1 MREAANPFAHQS
13 SSRKSEFWAGIRAT
27 LPLVVGAI
35 PFGTIFGAVAV
46 TSGISPLGTAAMSAF
61 VFAGSAQFIA
71 AGLVAS
77 GTGIAIIILTTFIVN
92 LRHLL
97 YAISLMPYVRHL
109 PQRWLVPLA
118 FWLTDES
125 YLIVYNR
132 YTQVEAA
139 DKPPIQIHPTETP
152 HHQISPQST
161 NGHWFFFGS
170 AVIMYVNWQICTAIG
185 IFAGQSIPDPRK
197 WGLEFALIVVFI
209 GILTP
214 QLKERSVLL
223 CVIVSTGAALLFRH
237 LPNQLGLFVA
247 VLIGVGMGLLVERTQ
262 KKAGKGSADE

>member
-1 MREAANPFAHQS
+1 MNDADQS
-13 SSRKSEFWAGIRAT
+13 IARQLSSRKGEFWAGVWAT

-35 PFGTIFGAVAV
+35 PFGIIFGAVAIS
-46 TSGISPLGTAAMSAF
+46 SGISPLGTAAMSAF

-71 AGLVAS
+71 AGLVGG
-77 GTGIAIIILTTFIVN
+77 GTGVAIIILTTLIVN

-125 YLIVYNR
+125 YLIVFDR
-132 YTQVEAA
+132 YTQIEGS
-139 DKPPIQIHPTETP
+139 DKLSVRIHATQPPTL
-152 HHQISPQST
+152 QISPQPT

-170 AVIMYVNWQICTAIG
+170 AVLMYINWQICTAIG
-185 IFAGQSIPDPRK
+185 IFAGQLIPDPRK

-209 GILTP
+209 GMLAP

-223 CVIVSTGAALLFRH
+223 CVIASGCAALFFRN

-247 VLIGVGMGLLVERTQ
+247 VLIGVGVGLLMERT
-262 KKAGKGSADE
+262 KTIREGSMHE